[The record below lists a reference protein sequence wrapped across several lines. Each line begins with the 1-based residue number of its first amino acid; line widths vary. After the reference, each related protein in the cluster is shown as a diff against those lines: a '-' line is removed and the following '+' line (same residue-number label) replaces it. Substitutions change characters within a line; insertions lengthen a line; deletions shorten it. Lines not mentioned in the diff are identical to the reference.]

1 MLTPRTADYLET
13 VYLLSLQHDTVGVT
27 QVAAARGVTIP
38 TARAAVRRLK
48 ESGYVRQEKYGKIVL
63 TGRGKRR
70 AARVYRTHRTLFRF
84 LHGVLGVE
92 RRRADT
98 EACRLEHGLSQ
109 ETLGLLSDFLDRHAE
124 LVATDGAADEG
135 CGETVGAETEESAP

>member
-13 VYLLSLQHDTVGVT
+13 VYLLSLRHDTVGVT
-27 QVAAARGVTIP
+27 QLAAARGVTLP

-48 ESGYVRQEKYGKIVL
+48 ESGYLRQERYGKIIL

-92 RRRADT
+92 AHRADA
-98 EACRLEHGLSQ
+98 EACRLEHGMTQ
-109 ETLGLLSDFLDRHAE
+109 DTLGRLADFLDDHPGLDSTRGE
-124 LVATDGAADEG
+124 ADPT
-135 CGETVGAETEESAP
+135 CGEVAVAGSAKGDD

>member
-13 VYLLSLQHDTVGVT
+13 VYLLSLKHDTVGVS
-27 QVAAARGVTIP
+27 QLAAARKVTIP

-70 AARVYRTHRTLFRF
+70 AARVYRTHRTLFRL
-84 LHGVLGVE
+84 LHGVLGVRPE
-92 RRRADT
+92 RADA

-109 ETLGLLSDFLDRHAE
+109 ETLTLLADFLDTHPD
-124 LVATDGAADEG
+124 LMQTDDASDDR
-135 CGETVGAETEESAP
+135 CGETVVAEAERSGK